1 MATTKVT
8 TGLITSLDATKLTGS
23 VDVARLPS
31 TVLNSNVDADLTP
44 AHQGIAN
51 LGLIMATEHNK
62 VAFNLTG
69 SFIDIFQDD
78 SGVTTNTTVERH
90 SSEYYYPTTTTS
102 SWSTSAYDRTNR
114 QSRITVTTNHT
125 FLQQYGG
132 QNSVINM
139 ILDGVVDTA
148 FDGTNEVLINTG
160 AAANKYFRFDFGSGN
175 SIKITEAEWFRNG
188 TGTHGT
194 YRWQGGNDGTN
205 WTTIGADFTLGGTA
219 SPPATIL
226 STGISGNTTG
236 YRWYQLLGISGSHV
250 LHWDQ
255 GVNFKES
262 AYTSSSS
269 TPATGTLISD
279 PQTVASTTEVSGVFT
294 YTDAAGTNAI
304 GTDLKIYF
312 TANNGTNWTEAASYG
327 TATTFSGS
335 IKQVK
340 CGKTTVTAGTQ
351 VAVKAVW
358 ANQSASKIA
367 HLNGWAVNY

>member
-1 MATTKVT
+1 
-8 TGLITSLDATKLTGS
+8 
-23 VDVARLPS
+23 
-31 TVLNSNVDADLTP
+31 
-44 AHQGIAN
+44 
-51 LGLIMATEHNK
+51 
-62 VAFNLTG
+62 
-69 SFIDIFQDD
+69 
-78 SGVTTNTTVERH
+78 
-90 SSEYYYPTTTTS
+90 
-102 SWSTSAYDRTNR
+102 
-114 QSRITVTTNHT
+114 
-125 FLQQYGG
+125 
-132 QNSVINM
+132 M